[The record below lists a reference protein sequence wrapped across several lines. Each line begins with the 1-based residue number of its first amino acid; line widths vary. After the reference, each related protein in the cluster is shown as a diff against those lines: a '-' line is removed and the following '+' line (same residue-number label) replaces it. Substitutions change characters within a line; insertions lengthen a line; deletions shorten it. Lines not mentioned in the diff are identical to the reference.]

1 MMKKTAVSKT
11 ALDSGNYLKDLQRW
25 YESYKYHINRR
36 YAKNTKLLY
45 SKAIELFIDYSLSI
59 EDEMDSLRD
68 IRSTTFDR
76 YIDFLEDRAQSR
88 GVKQKRDG
96 RYLSKATKDAYIKA
110 IKGFFTYISDNND
123 ELYTFDRYFRNI
135 KRMNNEKPEE
145 KIKHLSEDEITKL
158 LNTLN
163 EEKDKKQS
171 YNAYRNSLLVKLM
184 LFGGLRIS
192 EALAIRLQD
201 FVENEENGM
210 YLMTIFGKGEK
221 EQTGYIAIDIIKEEM
236 EYFKNIAGIADNE
249 LIMKTKNKKPL
260 NRRNALS
267 IVNGIYKRA
276 GVKKQGLH
284 ILRHT
289 LAMRLTEQ
297 DTNPLVI
304 KKMLRHSNLA
314 TTTMYAKASNNS
326 VADAIKTLKGAT
338 K

>member
-1 MMKKTAVSKT
+1 
-11 ALDSGNYLKDLQRW
+11 
-25 YESYKYHINRR
+25 
-36 YAKNTKLLY
+36 
-45 SKAIELFIDYSLSI
+45 
-59 EDEMDSLRD
+59 
-68 IRSTTFDR
+68 
-76 YIDFLEDRAQSR
+76 
-88 GVKQKRDG
+88 
-96 RYLSKATKDAYIKA
+96 
-110 IKGFFTYISDNND
+110 
-123 ELYTFDRYFRNI
+123 
-135 KRMNNEKPEE
+135 
-145 KIKHLSEDEITKL
+145 
-158 LNTLN
+158 
-163 EEKDKKQS
+163 
-171 YNAYRNSLLVKLM
+171 LM